1 MFGESVDPSYLAH
14 VNAFWELSPSTYLE
28 MSASGL
34 TGTFQEEEAEFTN
47 RFLHLESGLSWRPP
61 GQSRYR
67 EVNLRGAVM
76 WRSPDLDQADA
87 AMGAFASAETR
98 LNRSWLT
105 GLRYDYVED
114 PSDPD
119 VSAWLLAPTLTWWQS
134 EFVRVRA
141 EYDFLRGDV
150 DSFGQFVLQFTFAMG
165 PHKHESY

>member
-1 MFGESVDPSYLAH
+1 
-14 VNAFWELSPSTYLE
+14 
-28 MSASGL
+28 
-34 TGTFQEEEAEFTN
+34 
-47 RFLHLESGLSWRPP
+47 
-61 GQSRYR
+61 
-67 EVNLRGAVM
+67 M